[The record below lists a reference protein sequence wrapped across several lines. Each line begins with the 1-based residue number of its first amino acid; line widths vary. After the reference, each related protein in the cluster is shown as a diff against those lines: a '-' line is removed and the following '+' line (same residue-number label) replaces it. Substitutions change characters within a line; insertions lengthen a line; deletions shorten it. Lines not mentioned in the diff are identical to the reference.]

1 MSGHAASPRFGT
13 PGVTPELRA
22 ATREMTG
29 YWWLWLI
36 GGIAWIVVSLVIL
49 QFDSAS
55 ITTVGVLVGL
65 MLALASIQSFE
76 HPELRPHHCGRG
88 RGLDLGFFGVLLLVA
103 AVICFISPEGTFAAL
118 ADTLGFVLFFGG
130 VRWMIEAFLEREFNS
145 LWWLWLISGILMMIL
160 AFWTAGQFFIEKAYV
175 LLVFAG
181 IWALME
187 VINDIVR
194 AFAIRG
200 LHEEVS
206 GGTAA
211 EGSHT

>member
-1 MSGHAASPRFGT
+1 MSVNAASPRFGT
-13 PGVTPELRA
+13 PGGDPRLRE

-36 GGIAWIVVSLVIL
+36 GGVAWIVVSLVIL
-49 QFDSAS
+49 QFDAAS

-65 MLALASIQSFE
+65 MLALASVQSFA
-76 HPELRPHHCGRG
+76 LTTAGG
-88 RGLDLGFFGVLLLVA
+88 GVAWISAFFGVLLLVA

-118 ADTLGFVLFFGG
+118 ADILGFVFFFVG

-145 LWWLWLISGILMMIL
+145 LWWLWLISSILMMIL

-187 VINDIVR
+187 GINDIVR

-200 LHEEVS
+200 VHEEVS
-206 GGTAA
+206 RGTAT

>member
-1 MSGHAASPRFGT
+1 MSGHAARPRFGT
-13 PGVTPELRA
+13 PGVTPELRE
-22 ATREMTG
+22 ATREMAG

-65 MLALASIQSFE
+65 MFALASIQSFA
-76 HPELRPHHCGRG
+76 LTTVGG
-88 RGLDLGFFGVLLLVA
+88 AMAWVSAFFGVLLLGA
-103 AVICFISPEGTFAAL
+103 AVICFISPEGTFAAM
-118 ADTLGFVLFFGG
+118 ADILGFLFFIVGAK
-130 VRWMIEAFLEREFNS
+130 WMIEAFLERELDS
-145 LWWLWLISGILMMIL
+145 LWWLRLISGILMTIL
-160 AFWTAGQFFIEKAYV
+160 AFWTAGQFFIERAYL

-187 VINDIVR
+187 GINDIVR

-206 GGTAA
+206 GGTAS